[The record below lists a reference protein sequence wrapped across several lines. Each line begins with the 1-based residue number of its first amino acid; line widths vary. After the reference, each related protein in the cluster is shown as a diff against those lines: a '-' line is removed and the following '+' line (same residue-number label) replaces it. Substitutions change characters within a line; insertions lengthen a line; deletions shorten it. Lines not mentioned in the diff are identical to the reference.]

1 MHNRTSFHRAIYTQ
15 RWLYDDYILVLD
27 WSSYSPD
34 LNLIENFWSIL
45 VRRVYANQRQFDSRE
60 FLIECINSTWE

>member
-1 MHNRTSFHRAIYTQ
+1 MHNRTSCHRAIYTQ

-45 VRRVYANQRQFDSRE
+45 VRRVHANQRQFDSGE